1 MRLSQEPS
9 MTECKTGFVHSIE
22 TFGTVDGPGIRLVV
36 FLQGC
41 PMRCLYCHNPDTW
54 APKKG
59 QSMTVEEILE
69 IYEKNKGFY
78 QNGGITVTGGEPLM
92 QLEFVTA
99 LFQAAKSKNIHTCLD
114 TSGILYR
121 EKQAEA
127 YQKLFSYT
135 DLILLDIKH
144 SASEEHKKLT
154 GHPLSPVLDF
164 LKASETARVPVVVRH
179 VIVKGF
185 TNSKEEL
192 DGIGKLLASHK
203 NIKGLE
209 VLPYHNM
216 GEQKYSELNMEYPLK
231 GMENLPKKEAQKA
244 RSYILESYKK
254 YRVRK

>member
-1 MRLSQEPS
+1 MKLSQELS
-9 MTECKTGFVHSIE
+9 MTECKTGFIHSIE

-54 APKKG
+54 TPQKG

-69 IYEKNKGFY
+69 TYEKNKGFY

-92 QLEFVTA
+92 QLDFITE
-99 LFQAAKSKNIHTCLD
+99 LFQAAKAKNIHTCLD

-121 EKQAEA
+121 EKQSSA
-127 YQKLFSYT
+127 YEKLFSYT

-144 SASEEHKKLT
+144 SIPEEHKKLT
-154 GHPLSPVLDF
+154 DHPLSPVLEF
-164 LKASETARVPVVVRH
+164 LKASESAKVPVVIRH
-179 VIVKGF
+179 VIVEGF
-185 TNSKEEL
+185 TTSEKEL
-192 DGIGKLLASHK
+192 DGVGKLLASYS

-216 GEQKYSELNMEYPLK
+216 GEQKYLELNIEYPLK
-231 GMENLPKKEAQKA
+231 GMENLPKEEAQKA
-244 RSYILESYKK
+244 RSYILESYQK
-254 YRVRK
+254 YRMRK

>member
-1 MRLSQEPS
+1 M
-9 MTECKTGFVHSIE
+9 MECKTGFIHSIE
-22 TFGTVDGPGIRLVV
+22 TFGTLDGPGIRLVV

-54 APKKG
+54 SPKKG
-59 QSMTVEEILE
+59 NRMTVEEILE

-92 QLEFVTA
+92 QLAFVTE
-99 LFQAAKSKNIHTCLD
+99 LFQAAKAKNIHTCLD

-121 EKQAEA
+121 ENQSAA
-127 YQKLFSYT
+127 YKKLFSYT

-144 SASEEHKKLT
+144 SIPEKHKKLT

-164 LKASETARVPVVVRH
+164 LKASETAKVPVVIRH

-185 TNSKEEL
+185 TDFDEEL
-192 DGIGKLLASHK
+192 NGIGKLLASHK

-216 GEQKYSELNMEYPLK
+216 GEQKYSELNLEYPLK
-231 GMENLPKKEAQKA
+231 GMENLSKEEAQKA

>member
-1 MRLSQEPS
+1 M
-9 MTECKTGFVHSIE
+9 ECNTGFIHSIE

-59 QSMTVEEILE
+59 NCMTVEEILE
-69 IYEKNKGFY
+69 IYEKNKSFY

-92 QLEFVTA
+92 QLAFVTE
-99 LFQAAKSKNIHTCLD
+99 LFQAAKAKNIHTCLD

-121 EKQAEA
+121 EQQSEA
-127 YQKLFSYT
+127 YKKLFSYT

-144 SASEEHKKLT
+144 SIPEEHKKLT
-154 GHPLSPVLDF
+154 GHLLSPVLYF
-164 LKASETARVPVVVRH
+164 LKSSETAKVPVVIRH

-192 DGIGKLLASHK
+192 DGIGKLLASYK

-216 GEQKYSELNMEYPLK
+216 GEQKYLELNMEYPLK
-231 GMENLPKKEAQKA
+231 GMENLSKEEAQKA

-254 YRVRK
+254 YRGK

>member
-9 MTECKTGFVHSIE
+9 MTECKTGFIHSIE

-54 APKKG
+54 APQKG
-59 QSMTVEEILE
+59 QSMTIDEILE

-78 QNGGITVTGGEPLM
+78 QNGGITITGGEPLM
-92 QLEFVTA
+92 QLAFVTE
-99 LFQAAKSKNIHTCLD
+99 LFQAAKAKNIHTCLD

-121 EKQAEA
+121 EKQSAA
-127 YQKLFSYT
+127 YKNLFSYT

-144 SASEEHKKLT
+144 SIPEEHKKLT

-164 LKASETARVPVVVRH
+164 LKASETAKVPVVVRH

-185 TNSKEEL
+185 TDSSEEL
-192 DGIGKLLASHK
+192 NGIGKLLASYK

-216 GEQKYSELNMEYPLK
+216 GEQKYLELNMEYPLK
-231 GMENLPKKEAQKA
+231 GMENLSKEEAQKA

-254 YRVRK
+254 YRGTI